1 MAKNKFSDNAREVLH
16 YLQNTTQE
24 DMTFRDIADAIE
36 KPYRSVSAIITSLAK
51 KGLVD
56 RVLQENGDKFIVL
69 TDDGRMVDPDEIIEE
84 K

>member
-36 KPYRSVSAIITSLAK
+36 KPYRSVSAIITSLDKAVEALEGK
-51 KGLVD
+51 AGTTLV
-56 RVLQENGDKFIVL
+56 
-69 TDDGRMVDPDEIIEE
+69 
-84 K
+84 

>member
-36 KPYRSVSAIITSLAK
+36 KPYRSVSAIITSRAK

>member
-36 KPYRSVSAIITSLAK
+36 KPYRSVSAIFTSLAK

>member
-1 MAKNKFSDNAREVLH
+1 MAKNKFSDNAREVIH

-36 KPYRSVSAIITSLAK
+36 RPYRSVSAIITSLAK
-51 KGLVD
+51 KGIVD

-69 TDDGRMVDPDEIIEE
+69 TEDGRMVDPDETVEE

>member
-16 YLQNTTQE
+16 YLQNTTHE

-69 TDDGRMVDPDEIIEE
+69 TEDGRMVDPDETVEE